1 VIEAKMED
9 GTYWE
14 LSRFYHDFYDFQ
26 INLLS
31 QFEDEAGNNGRQRTL
46 PYMPGPVTHV
56 TDAISNGRRQ
66 NLDEY
71 IKKLLTM
78 PPHIS
83 RSFLV
88 CDLFAPRHGDFEI
101 DPNAEPDPYRL
112 SGASQQS
119 SGQDPSTHSRQS
131 SQAHMSVSQAQAVY
145 PASNAARVPHQRQQS
160 SISQQPHSASQSRTE
175 LQPPAMNRQ
184 ASSLTQASNASST
197 NAIKVKVFFQDDI
210 IAIRVP
216 SDINFQQLQDKLRD
230 RLKVTDEWTV
240 QYRDEASNNFLDM
253 LSDNDLDTALQRNS
267 KLTLRVTV
275 TGG

>member
-1 VIEAKMED
+1 MEE
-9 GTYWE
+9 GTHWE
-14 LSRFYHDFYDFQ
+14 LCRYYHDFYDFQ

-31 QFEDEAGNNGRQRTL
+31 QFEDEAGNNGRPRTL

-71 IKKLLTM
+71 IKKLLAM

-88 CDLFAPRHGDFEI
+88 CDLFAPRQGDFEI

-119 SGQDPSTHSRQS
+119 SGQDHSATHSRQS
-131 SQAHMSVSQAQAVY
+131 SQAHMSASQTVY
-145 PASNAARVPHQRQQS
+145 PASTATRVPHQRQQS
-160 SISQQPHSASQSRTE
+160 SISQQPQSASQSRTE

-184 ASSLTQASNASST
+184 ASSLTQTSNTSST

-230 RLKVTDEWTV
+230 RLKVTEEWAI

-253 LSDNDLDTALQRNS
+253 LSDHDLDTALQRNS

-275 TGG
+275 S